1 MLKIDCNNQKWL
13 DCAYPDNRKLTNG
26 PKTRKFLSKPS
37 CCFKSVY
44 YSKPERHMGRLWT
57 KKNLL
62 KSKLN
67 VFSLIVVVFKTQQCI
82 IF

>member
-1 MLKIDCNNQKWL
+1 MIVL
-13 DCAYPDNRKLTNG
+13 YHDNRKLTNG
-26 PKTRKFLSKPS
+26 PKTR
-37 CCFKSVY
+37 SVY

-57 KKNLL
+57 KKNML

-67 VFSLIVVVFKTQQCI
+67 VFSLIVVFKTQQCI

>member
-13 DCAYPDNRKLTNG
+13 DCAYHDNRKLTNG

-57 KKNLL
+57 KKKLL

-67 VFSLIVVVFKTQQCI
+67 VFSLIVVFKTQQCI

>member
-13 DCAYPDNRKLTNG
+13 DCAYHDNRKLTNG

-44 YSKPERHMGRLWT
+44 YSKPERHTGRLWT
-57 KKNLL
+57 KKMCFICSIQNTTMHYFL
-62 KSKLN
+62 
-67 VFSLIVVVFKTQQCI
+67 VIVI
-82 IF
+82 YN

>member
-13 DCAYPDNRKLTNG
+13 YCIDNRKLRNG
-26 PKTRKFLSKPS
+26 PKTRKFLSRPS

-67 VFSLIVVVFKTQQCI
+67 VFSLIVVFKTQQCI